1 MCDEVKNHFLQP
13 ISLYSKKNNSHNLKH
28 LIKEADDN
36 SHDLK
41 YLIKEAGDNAVKH
54 GFYNNLLESLKNK
67 DEKAFNAYACQFL
80 LGIVKECTEAMDAL
94 NTKDKK
100 QGEFEFELADIVIRV
115 FSLASVLNIPLEKYI
130 PEKMIKNR
138 DREYLHGKKF

>member
-1 MCDEVKNHFLQP
+1 MEDEVKKCFLQS
-13 ISLYSKKNNSHNLKH
+13 ISLYLKKNDSYGLK
-28 LIKEADDN
+28 D
-36 SHDLK
+36 
-41 YLIKEAGDNAVKH
+41 LIKEAGNNAIKH
-54 GFYNNLLESLKNK
+54 GFYTELLKSMERK
-67 DEKAFNAYACQFL
+67 DEKEFNAYVCQFL
-80 LGIVKECTEAMDAL
+80 LGIVKECTEAMDVL
-94 NTKDKK
+94 NDPNKK

>member
-1 MCDEVKNHFLQP
+1 MCNEVKN
-13 ISLYSKKNNSHNLKH
+13 
-28 LIKEADDN
+28 N

-41 YLIKEAGDNAVKH
+41 HLIKEAGDNAVKH
-54 GFYNNLLESLKNK
+54 GFNNLLKSLKDK
-67 DEKAFNAYACQFL
+67 DEKAFNAYVCQFL

-100 QGEFEFELADIVIRV
+100 EGEFEFELADIVIRV